1 MRARTSRNLPVYA
14 SGAQDR
20 DVATSDGGSG
30 RNIGASTLMTRIA
43 LTVLVAVHLAAT
55 VWHGGAHTELGI
67 LLPPEKSA
75 FVYIVI
81 LAGPIVAASLLW
93 TRHLVAGVWTFLLT

>member
-75 FVYIVI
+75 FVYVVI
-81 LAGPIVAASLLW
+81 LAG
-93 TRHLVAGVWTFLLT
+93 RLVAVCLPCTAQPLTGAL